1 MFDLSEDAL
10 LRFLITYPIFLLS
23 LTIHELAH
31 AITAKWGGDLT
42 SAYQGRVTLNPF
54 SHIDPIGTVL
64 MPVLMAFS
72 PGLPLIGWAKPV
84 PVVETNFKRGS
95 NYGMIVAMAGPFSNF
110 LQAIFFVILAQVL
123 HLTVNIAGFGGFPG
137 YGWKIA
143 ADPNFV
149 KVFELLMTICAYAIE
164 INLVLMLFNLIP
176 IPPLDGS
183 HLLWH
188 LYVKQRPQLHDAFV
202 ATGSFGFVI
211 LIALGRFGVT
221 GLYIDLFSDP
231 LMKIVNAVINLPT
244 QFMSY

>member
-110 LQAIFFVILAQVL
+110 LQAIFFAILAQAINLTYNLAGASAL
-123 HLTVNIAGFGGFPG
+123 HGEAWSLASSPLFD
-137 YGWKIA
+137 KLC
-143 ADPNFV
+143 
-149 KVFELLMTICAYAIE
+149 ELLMMICGAAIQ

-188 LYVKQRPQLHDAFV
+188 LYVKQRPQFHDAFV

-231 LMKIVNAVINLPT
+231 LMKIANAVINLPT